1 MGVPSR
7 AARLEHAGKYCELW
21 NAGRKDEWVASWRTL
36 IQGDV
41 TMYDP
46 VGTKPNHGF
55 QVCMLDAFDA
65 FQPVTELHLVTVKV
79 NGPEMAW
86 VIDNHF
92 RSGDR
97 VIESLSIEVFRWDE
111 QGDLVQ
117 IERHEH
123 LMEVFGQPRDG
134 VPECGLVGVPVS
146 THVEGDQPVAIV

>member
-7 AARLEHAGKYCELW
+7 AARLQHAGKYCELW

-46 VGTKPNHGF
+46 VGTKPKHGF

-92 RSGDR
+92 RSGDH

-111 QGDLVQ
+111 QGDVVVKTYYD
-117 IERHEH
+117 
-123 LMEVFGQPRDG
+123 M
-134 VPECGLVGVPVS
+134 PESVGDDDDPY
-146 THVEGDQPVAIV
+146 ELLLGKDAPGAGA